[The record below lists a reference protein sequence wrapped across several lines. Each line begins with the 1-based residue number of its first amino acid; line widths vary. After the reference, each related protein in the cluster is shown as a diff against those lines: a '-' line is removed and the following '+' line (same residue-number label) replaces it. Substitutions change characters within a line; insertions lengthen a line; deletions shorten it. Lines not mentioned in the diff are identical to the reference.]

1 MFKVFYLSILPS
13 YRNLFYDCRCLLP
26 TVDQETG
33 IRDAN
38 QEPWKTLQ
46 T

>member
-1 MFKVFYLSILPS
+1 
-13 YRNLFYDCRCLLP
+13 CLLP
-26 TVDQETG
+26 NVNQETG
-33 IRDAN
+33 IRDSQ